1 MPKPIKIK
9 PLLEEDI
16 QEAVVAWMDSKGIIF
31 THIPSGGKRS
41 KGYAA
46 KLKRQGLK
54 PGWPDL
60 MVMLDDG
67 FGCLELK
74 RPKKGRI
81 EPEQQAF
88 ADECQ
93 RRGIKHAFA
102 YGYSEAIEILKQ
114 WLHITP
120 P

>member
-1 MPKPIKIK
+1 MPKPTKIK
-9 PLLEEDI
+9 PLLEENI
-16 QEAVVAWMDSKGIIF
+16 QEAVVAWLDSRGIIF

-46 KLKRQGLK
+46 KLNRLGLRK
-54 PGWPDL
+54 GWPDI

-81 EPEQQAF
+81 EPEQQDF
-88 ADECQ
+88 ANECQ
-93 RRGIKHAFA
+93 RRGIPHAFA
-102 YGYSEAIEILKQ
+102 YGYKEAIEVLKK
-114 WLHITP
+114 WFKLE
-120 P
+120 